1 VLVTFVSTHLT
12 IVSVTV
18 YLHRNQAHRAVE
30 LHPIASHFFRF
41 WLWLTTGMNTREW
54 AAVHRKHHVAVET
67 KDDPHSPIVHGIK
80 KVVFT
85 GTELYREGARDLQLV
100 AQYGFGTPD
109 DWIERQIYRPH
120 SWVGMTFLLVLNFV
134 LFGLLGITMW
144 AVQLMWLPVFAAGI
158 INGVGHWKG
167 YRNFHTDDAS
177 TNIIPW
183 GLLIGGEEL
192 HNNHHAFAMSA
203 KFSIRPWEF
212 DLGWLYIQMM
222 SAIGLAKV
230 KSVYPERPKF
240 DSNKDQIDIDTTKA
254 VTANRLHIMA
264 DFRRLVVKRVYK
276 EELQVARGEFRTQL
290 KDMRGL
296 LSRAAGNLNGYEYA
310 RLEAALDISNRLKVV
325 FDLHKALEALYKE
338 RSASAEPVLRL
349 LKEWCVNAEE
359 SGIEA
364 LEEFAKLLKG
374 YTVA

>member
-1 VLVTFVSTHLT
+1 MLVTFVSTHLT

>member
-1 VLVTFVSTHLT
+1 
-12 IVSVTV
+12 
-18 YLHRNQAHRAVE
+18 
-30 LHPIASHFFRF
+30 
-41 WLWLTTGMNTREW
+41 MNTREW